1 MIPAFKGVQR
11 NNNAMNKAVAE
22 KVVPTTPER
31 RFYSRTKAFGRFG
44 MRIFK
49 PSLMERPHWHG
60 HVEANFIRNARLTY
74 VVDGQ
79 KITVASDQL
88 LLFWAGIPHQLVTI
102 EPTSSE
108 PPELHNIYLP
118 LDMFLFMPYVPDL
131 QVALLTGG
139 MVQVPQELCTSDLLR
154 RWYLDYR
161 SNEAE
166 RLEVVKMELNAL
178 MRRISLS
185 PLPFLKK
192 PWRDT
197 PTKAGL
203 PTPHVRHVVDMV
215 RHVLENLH
223 EPLKNE
229 DVTKVTGLHT
239 NYALSLFSRTML
251 LPLKQFIIRMR
262 LLRARGMLMESDAS
276 IATIAVESGFGSAS
290 QFYAHFSAAYGVSPM
305 QLRLSIVS
313 KPGSQSGK

>member
-1 MIPAFKGVQR
+1 
-11 NNNAMNKAVAE
+11 VAG

-31 RFYSRTKAFGRFG
+31 RFYSRTRAFGRFG

-49 PSLMERPHWHG
+49 PALMNRPHWHG
-60 HVEANFIRNARLTY
+60 HVEANLIRNARMVYL
-74 VVDGQ
+74 VDGQ
-79 KITVASDQL
+79 HITVEPDQL
-88 LLFWAGIPHQLVTI
+88 LLFWAGVPHQLLAV
-102 EPTSSE
+102 EQLAAAD
-108 PPELHNIYLP
+108 PELCNIYLP
-118 LDMFLFMPYVPDL
+118 LDIFLFMPHIPDL

-139 MVQVPQELCTSDLLR
+139 MVQFPGELCTFAQLR
-154 RWYLDYR
+154 RWYADYR
-161 SNEAE
+161 TNDSG
-166 RLEVVKMELNAL
+166 RLDVVKMELNAL
-178 MRRISLS
+178 FRRISLD
-185 PLPFLKK
+185 PLPFLKA

-197 PTKAGL
+197 PTRAGL

-229 DVTKVTGLHT
+229 DVTRVTGLHP

-262 LLRARGMLMESDAS
+262 LLRARGMLLESDTA

-290 QFYAHFSAAYGVSPM
+290 QFFAHFSAAYGMSPM
-305 QLRLSIVS
+305 QLR
-313 KPGSQSGK
+313 QSLEEKREAPATVR